1 MLLSIQDLV
10 DDTKCYEKVR
20 ELRWPNG
27 VCCPACDSVAIKKR
41 GKHTHQKARQR
52 YHCKSCQRDFDDLTD
67 TVFEGHHQPL
77 KVWILCL
84 YFMGLNLSNQQ
95 IAAELDLNKDDVQGM
110 TEQLRVG
117 VVTKENGSTQG

>member
-1 MLLSIQDLV
+1 MLFSIQDLV

-27 VCCPACDSVAIKKR
+27 VCCPACDSVEIKKR

-52 YHCKSCQRDFDDLTD
+52 YHCKSCHRDFDDLTD

-95 IAAELDLNKDDVQGM
+95 IAAELDLNKEDVQGM

-117 VVTKENGSTQG
+117 VVTKKNGSTQG